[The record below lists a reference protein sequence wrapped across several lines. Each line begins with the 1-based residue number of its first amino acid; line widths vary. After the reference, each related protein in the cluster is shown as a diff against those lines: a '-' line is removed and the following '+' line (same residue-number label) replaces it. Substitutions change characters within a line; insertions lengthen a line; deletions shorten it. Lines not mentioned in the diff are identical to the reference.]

1 MRTGVEIKKMSLYGS
16 QLIYITPSV
25 GSVDPEKQMCGEMKI
40 NKRKKKNIKK
50 PRKFE
55 AVHHVAFTAELFSFF
70 RSCVDP

>member
-16 QLIYITPSV
+16 QLIYIIPSV
-25 GSVDPEKQMCGEMKI
+25 GTVDPEKQMCGGMKRD
-40 NKRKKKNIKK
+40 KRKNIKK
-50 PRKFE
+50 PPKFE